1 MVGDGGRGVSSSFFL
16 VISLLESA
24 DISSNVGGA
33 NTLLLLLFFGISKGA
48 SVLISLAF
56 ATTSAK
62 DTFFLTGEDLDIAV
76 VEFFLLGLL
85 NTR

>member
-1 MVGDGGRGVSSSFFL
+1 M
-16 VISLLESA
+16 ISLLESA

-48 SVLISLAF
+48 SILISLAF

-62 DTFFLTGEDLDIAV
+62 DTFFPVDLDIAV

-85 NTR
+85 NPR